1 MNSASSPDPV
11 TRRFQAFAAEAAKD
25 SPLYGRLAVLIA
37 EDPALRDL
45 FAVPDRHPTL
55 ALAAVQRVLADHPDE
70 PLAAYYA
77 SFGGE
82 RAPDSELP
90 AVFES
95 FVTAH
100 RPAIESL
107 LATGYTQTNEP
118 LRAAQLRPALGWA
131 QACFGRSLGLVEV
144 GSSAGFL
151 LHPERYAYEYAFGDG
166 SLLDVPAVADPYDDS
181 SPLTLRCQVRGAAS
195 PEGLA
200 PFVAKEL
207 RLVSRVG
214 LDLNPMDAADP
225 ETRAWLR
232 ALVWPEEAE
241 RRTRLDAA
249 LAMAARHPV
258 RLRKGDA
265 LDILEP
271 AVAGVK
277 APAVPCVFASNVLGH
292 FPTAER
298 TAFVELIRTLGSRQD
313 LVLVV
318 KEAASAGLGL
328 FADLPAQDPDG
339 PYFETLGAVFFQ
351 AGRERCAVLGTTGA
365 HGQWLDWAPRLL

>member
-1 MNSASSPDPV
+1 MSSVSSDPV
-11 TRRFQAFAAEAAKD
+11 IRRFQNFAAEAAEA
-25 SPLYGRLAVLIA
+25 SPLYGRLAGVIA

-77 SFGGE
+77 SFDGD
-82 RAPDSELP
+82 RKPDAELP

-100 RPAIESL
+100 RPAVEHL
-107 LATGYTQTNEP
+107 LATGFTQTNEP

-131 QACFGRSLGLVEV
+131 QACFGRQLGLVEV

-151 LHPERYAYEYAFGDG
+151 LHFDRYAYEYAFGDG
-166 SLLDVPAVADPYDDS
+166 SLLEVSAVADPYDDS
-181 SPLTLRCQVRGAAS
+181 PPLVLRCRVRGAAS
-195 PEGLA
+195 PRSLA
-200 PFVAKEL
+200 PFVSKEL
-207 RLVSRVG
+207 RLASRVG

-232 ALVWPEEAE
+232 ALVWPEEGD

-249 LAMAARHPV
+249 LAMATRHPV

-292 FPTAER
+292 FPTTAR
-298 TAFVELIRTLGSRQD
+298 TAFVDLIRTLGSRQD
-313 LVLVV
+313 LVLIV

-328 FADLPAQDPDG
+328 FTDLPAHDPAG
-339 PYFETLGAVFFQ
+339 RYVETLGAVVFQ

-365 HGQWLDWAPRLL
+365 HGEWLDWAPRML